1 MDPRLALQKG
11 RSTRAAL
18 SVLLILI
25 LCTKSVWSQATVTK
39 TNDVVTFWYNS
50 STQVVTFTFDYCDI
64 VKCQLGRV
72 PQMGCQAHLR
82 QGQQY
87 ICVTGGG
94 YGDTCSSWKA
104 VGWNTGENWG
114 YKPSV
119 ALNKRDEKGRSLLT
133 RMTLSRAPATRTC
146 TTNNQCNPLVL
157 NIEHPQSQD
166 EGIYLLGTHI
176 KGGHNGCMQL
186 GKFRLSQMTKV
197 LPVFRMLTH
206 IQTFHS
212 MVAIANPTM
221 EDVYAVE
228 QGYTDTNLWLEWMKY
243 TVHQVNRSDCY
254 VCAGARPHLGTVP
267 LNLDYEAELCLV
279 SLFTNMTEGNA
290 CEEWKKRYPIVAKAF
305 SPGKGITIYPGNYT
319 CYNVSGQ
326 GRDMGRFRDG
336 FCGSYSNLT
345 RDHLINQVQSV
356 ADVFWI
362 CGDMKI
368 RSRVEGN
375 WTGECTLAKALMP
388 IHIAP
393 ADHTV
398 KENDFIAHIKIN
410 LRTRR
415 SADDDRTSRNTPK
428 GSFDPHVYIDAIGVP
443 RGVPDEYKARDQVRA
458 GFESIIP
465 IITVNKN
472 VDWINYIY
480 YNQQRFVNYTR
491 DALQGLAEQLDPTSI
506 MAYQNRMALD
516 MILAEKGGVCK
527 MVGDVCCTYIPDNT
541 GVDGKVTLAIK
552 KLTTLS
558 EELKKNSGVTDP
570 WGDYFGWT
578 SSFKGWLIQIGT
590 ALSIVLVILLAILD
604 PERSQKS
611 DSNSKVSSSQHS

>member
-1 MDPRLALQKG
+1 MYHHFLCKYTLLPSIRLQLNLHHNFKTTLIGEDSEALVSDAEGMDISNVIVGHRPIGA
-11 RSTRAAL
+11 
-18 SVLLILI
+18 ILGMSI
-25 LCTKSVWSQATVTK
+25 IGNQED
-39 TNDVVTFWYNS
+39 N
-50 STQVVTFTFDYCDI
+50 I
-64 VKCQLGRV
+64 
-72 PQMGCQAHLR
+72 HH
-82 QGQQY
+82 
-87 ICVTGGG
+87 
-94 YGDTCSSWKA
+94 
-104 VGWNTGENWG
+104 
-114 YKPSV
+114 
-119 ALNKRDEKGRSLLT
+119 LNK
-133 RMTLSRAPATRTC
+133 
-146 TTNNQCNPLVL
+146 
-157 NIEHPQSQD
+157 D

-176 KGGHNGCMQL
+176 KGGHNGCTQL
-186 GKFRLSQMTKV
+186 GKFRLLQMTKV

-243 TVHQVNRSDCY
+243 TVHQANRSDCY

-415 SADDDRTSRNTPK
+415 GADDDRTSRNTPK

-443 RGVPDEYKARDQVRA
+443 RGVPDEYKARDQ
-458 GFESIIP
+458 
-465 IITVNKN
+465 KQHL
-472 VDWINYIY
+472 YI
-480 YNQQRFVNYTR
+480 
-491 DALQGLAEQLDPTSI
+491 
-506 MAYQNRMALD
+506 
-516 MILAEKGGVCK
+516 
-527 MVGDVCCTYIPDNT
+527 
-541 GVDGKVTLAIK
+541 
-552 KLTTLS
+552 
-558 EELKKNSGVTDP
+558 
-570 WGDYFGWT
+570 
-578 SSFKGWLIQIGT
+578 SSNGQT
-590 ALSIVLVILLAILD
+590 PALSFVLKNLLNVYKGHLEKRGIRHG
-604 PERSQKS
+604 ERIPKEKLFYKLPLQYESRPAFTWQG
-611 DSNSKVSSSQHS
+611 VSHKIYEE

>member
-1 MDPRLALQKG
+1 
-11 RSTRAAL
+11 
-18 SVLLILI
+18 
-25 LCTKSVWSQATVTK
+25 
-39 TNDVVTFWYNS
+39 
-50 STQVVTFTFDYCDI
+50 
-64 VKCQLGRV
+64 
-72 PQMGCQAHLR
+72 
-82 QGQQY
+82 
-87 ICVTGGG
+87 
-94 YGDTCSSWKA
+94 
-104 VGWNTGENWG
+104 
-114 YKPSV
+114 
-119 ALNKRDEKGRSLLT
+119 
-133 RMTLSRAPATRTC
+133 
-146 TTNNQCNPLVL
+146 
-157 NIEHPQSQD
+157 
-166 EGIYLLGTHI
+166 
-176 KGGHNGCMQL
+176 
-186 GKFRLSQMTKV
+186 
-197 LPVFRMLTH
+197 
-206 IQTFHS
+206 
-212 MVAIANPTM
+212 M

-345 RDHLINQVQSV
+345 HDHLINQVQSV

-443 RGVPDEYKARDQVRA
+443 RGIPDEYKARDQVRA

-578 SSFKGWLIQIGT
+578 SSFKGCSTLP
-590 ALSIVLVILLAILD
+590 LLKPAILALTNMYVLPPIEFND
-604 PERSQKS
+604 VVRRTQNNDREKCNELGIDMEDLGAVNTLTELLEEGETARGLGPFTDLKKKSRRQPPTGDLSSIDIFIRVVEEDFSRVRYIEVPDNLTEGEREALQQLGKDQSIILKPS
-611 DSNSKVSSSQHS
+611 DKGGNLVLMDH